1 MERADKLSLKFV
13 WWVSSHNTMIHF
25 LMVSELCV
33 GITVSNRWRHL
44 QQASES
50 KREIKVFS
58 IISAEIKEFF

>member
-1 MERADKLSLKFV
+1 MEGSDKPSLKRI

-33 GITVSNRWRHL
+33 GITVPNRWKRL

-50 KREIKVFS
+50 KQDIKAFS
-58 IISAEIKEFF
+58 IISAEIKKFF